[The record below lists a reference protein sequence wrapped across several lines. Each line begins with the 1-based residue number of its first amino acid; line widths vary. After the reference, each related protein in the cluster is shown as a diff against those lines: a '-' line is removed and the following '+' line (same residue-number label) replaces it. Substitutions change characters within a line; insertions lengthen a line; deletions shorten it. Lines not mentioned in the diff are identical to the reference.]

1 MPDHGLLRPCLAA
14 SIRRSTTTRRGF
26 DESADPSYLPSTMA
40 IAALVLLILILLF
53 LTDLAVLV
61 LFSFRI
67 PSLRMRERTVLG

>member
-1 MPDHGLLRPCLAA
+1 MFPFPPNTLMPAKDLLRDTQIHRHRQWQL
-14 SIRRSTTTRRGF
+14 
-26 DESADPSYLPSTMA
+26 
-40 IAALVLLILILLF
+40 AALVLLILILLF